1 MKCWKVDMTLFKN
14 NKFKKCRSIISENT
28 FNIKSQFL
36 LHFPLQETY
45 QVNNSSFNTVPL
57 DDIKKELQ
65 NLDNSKSNQMSDIP
79 TKIIKQILDILP
91 RPLFWCQ
98 SNLSQNLELADVKSV
113 YKKQSRKDKTIYRP
127 VSVLPNSLR
136 TSYINK

>member
-1 MKCWKVDMTLFKN
+1 MTLFKN

-65 NLDNSKSNQMSDIP
+65 NLDNSKSNQMSNIP
-79 TKIIKQILDILP
+79 TKIIKEILDILP
-91 RPLFWCQ
+91 GPPFLM
-98 SNLSQNLELADVKSV
+98 S
-113 YKKQSRKDKTIYRP
+113 I
-127 VSVLPNSLR
+127 
-136 TSYINK
+136 